1 MYELLGKTTQDH
13 IEQVLLQEAIAV
25 INNPT
30 RGPYIKTNKLA
41 KKTDYRTQELG
52 RVCSEMEWLERQNG
66 QSKPKYR
73 VTEKVLDHP
82 DVKST

>member
-1 MYELLGKTTQDH
+1 MYKLLGKSTQDH

-25 INNPT
+25 INDPA

-41 KKTDYRTQELG
+41 RKTDYRTQELG
-52 RVCSEMEWLERQNG
+52 RVAGQMEWLERQNG
-66 QSKPKYR
+66 RGKPVYR

-82 DVKST
+82 NVKST